1 MNNVPLWFRL
11 LLLGLLPCIA
21 TVLYLRGQSYDPALI
36 DFKAAGP
43 DAPVLDPTRQSV
55 ANPAEDRTPPV
66 RSFGEIKGF
75 QQKGQERRYTR
86 DNLYEHVD
94 GHAEYFIDMGFTG
107 LAVTE
112 YSAAGSKA
120 AQAEFQVEVFDMGKG
135 LHAFGV
141 LSDESGENLQ
151 DASVGSMGFKTSGG
165 LNFIKGR
172 YYVKIS
178 SANSGSQV
186 LAFAK
191 ALSETLPAEKDSL
204 NVFSLFPD
212 LGRVVKSR
220 FVKEG
225 YRGLDFL
232 HNVVEREYAV
242 EDRKIIVAL
251 ISDTGRATKALQASL
266 FDYFRKSGLKTEKI
280 SSGKE
285 SYKILDKYEG
295 TWFLIPT
302 GQALFAV
309 FGTDDEDI
317 VKKFLGPPTK

>member
-1 MNNVPLWFRL
+1 MNNVPLRFRL

-21 TVLYLRGQSYDPALI
+21 AVLYFRGQSYDPALI
-36 DFKAAGP
+36 DFKTTGP
-43 DAPVLDPTRQSV
+43 DAPAPDSNRQS
-55 ANPAEDRTPPV
+55 PADPGKDRTPPV
-66 RSFGEIKGF
+66 GNFGNIKGF
-75 QQKGQERRYTR
+75 RQMGQERRYTR

-135 LHAFGV
+135 LQAFGV
-141 LSDESGENLQ
+141 LSDESGENPRK
-151 DASVGSMGFKTSGG
+151 ASVGSMGFKTSGG

-178 SANSGSQV
+178 SANSGSQT

-232 HNVVEREYAV
+232 HNVVEREYVV
-242 EDRKIIVAL
+242 EDKKITVAL
-251 ISDTGRATKALQASL
+251 ISDSARSTKTLQASL
-266 FDYFRKSGLKTEKI
+266 FDYFRKSGLKTEQI
-280 SSGKE
+280 SSGKK

-309 FGTDDEDI
+309 FGTENEDI
-317 VKKFLGPPTK
+317 VKKFSGPPTK